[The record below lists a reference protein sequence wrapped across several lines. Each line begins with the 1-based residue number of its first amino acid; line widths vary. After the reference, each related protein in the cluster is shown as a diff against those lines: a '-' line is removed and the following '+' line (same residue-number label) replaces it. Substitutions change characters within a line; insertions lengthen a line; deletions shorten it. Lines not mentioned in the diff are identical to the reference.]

1 MGLGAGP
8 LLVGFL
14 NDQLDPRF
22 GPEAIRYSLM
32 FVAAIGGLAAIF
44 FWIASRSLLDDLRAL
59 RG

>member
-1 MGLGAGP
+1 
-8 LLVGFL
+8 
-14 NDQLDPRF
+14 
-22 GPEAIRYSLM
+22 M